1 MPKKNTQTLPAATH
15 ADRIEEAGSKHAAAS
30 TAPTPPGPARFVQ
43 TAHVD
48 GTAPE
53 ASRPT
58 PEEMEAML
66 QGKNR
71 SHFEGLGDAWAVLTG
86 QNPAAIMPQIAATIM
101 HEGGTRPSWQ
111 WKRNGKDHVLLAW
124 PKDQPVRASLLV
136 SGAEGEKLA
145 PVTAVPLLDG
155 LPNDLTV
162 EEVHPWQSGVEA
174 NVAVSMIQG
183 KNPMWFFDPLYGRD
197 YEDLTPGITHTFLL
211 AGLAYGLRKALLDQV
226 TITQGPRYEA
236 YAQAWLEENPGKSR
250 LDVPPLKVDVTG
262 RHLIMPGR
270 RFCEYQVRAAVEEVE
285 DCRLE
290 KMPVKLL
297 YLSFPF
303 ENRAPLRL
311 PVYASKMVL
320 GDYVPEK
327 GQEVDAYVWL
337 QGRIIDMDNGPQQ

>member
-1 MPKKNTQTLPAATH
+1 MPKKNKETLPDDARPDRTGAA
-15 ADRIEEAGSKHAAAS
+15 ESKKVGAS
-30 TAPTPPGPARFVQ
+30 ATPTPPDPARFVQ
-43 TAHVD
+43 AARVD
-48 GTAPE
+48 GKAPE
-53 ASRPT
+53 AGEPT
-58 PEEMEAML
+58 PEEMEAMI

-111 WKRNGKDHVLLAW
+111 WKRNHKDHVLLAW

-136 SGAEGEKLA
+136 SGEEGEKLA

-162 EEVHPWQSGVEA
+162 EEVHPWQSGLEA
-174 NVAVSMIQG
+174 NVAVSMIEG

-197 YEDLTPGITHTFLL
+197 RDDLTPGITHTFLL

-236 YAQAWLEENPGKSR
+236 YAQAWLQENPGKGR

-270 RFCEYQVRAAVEEVE
+270 RFCEYQLRAAVEDVQ
-285 DCRLE
+285 DCQLE

-311 PVYASKMVL
+311 PVYASQMVL
-320 GDYVPEK
+320 GDFVPEK

-337 QGRIIDMDNGPQQ
+337 QGRIIDMDEGPQQ